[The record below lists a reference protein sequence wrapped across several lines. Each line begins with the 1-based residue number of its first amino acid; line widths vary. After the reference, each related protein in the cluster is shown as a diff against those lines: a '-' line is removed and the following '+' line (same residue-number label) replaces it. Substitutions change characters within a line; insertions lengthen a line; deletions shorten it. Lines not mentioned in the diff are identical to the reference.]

1 MADKPLMLIVDNE
14 SMGRTLA
21 LILEEKGCI
30 MDAAE
35 TGEEATR
42 KSMEN
47 FYNLALIGIGLLDME
62 KTGCGIHKMMNL
74 EERDEQANK
83 IISEVAEEVML
94 NIFGRKAL
102 DNILR
107 AMREKYFLDLEEM
120 PERPEVFSEAL
131 HRIIGLGSVIIED
144 LIVENLYAKMGLEF
158 RWKKSYTFPD
168 YIKEIRKFL
177 LNKAQSQTTKILL

>member
-1 MADKPLMLIVDNE
+1 MLIVDNE

-62 KTGCGIHKMMNL
+62 KKQ
-74 EERDEQANK
+74 DA
-83 IISEVAEEVML
+83 
-94 NIFGRKAL
+94 
-102 DNILR
+102 
-107 AMREKYFLDLEEM
+107 
-120 PERPEVFSEAL
+120 
-131 HRIIGLGSVIIED
+131 GS
-144 LIVENLYAKMGLEF
+144 
-158 RWKKSYTFPD
+158 
-168 YIKEIRKFL
+168 IK
-177 LNKAQSQTTKILL
+177 